1 MPGADAGTIPP
12 GARFMIRKM
21 ILPALAALLLA
32 GCASYQY
39 RGGAGGDYYYG
50 QPGTEY
56 RYYGYPYGY
65 GSFGYGGYGYSYPS
79 YFSYGSYYGYPY
91 GYGGYYRPP
100 YSGPRPGHGHGH
112 GGHHGGGGHSG
123 GHQPGD
129 NPDPPSSNA
138 GQDRPTAP
146 WRDLE
151 RLRERARTHDRNG
164 RPARSETLRP
174 QPVRSA
180 PVRTQPVRTQPV
192 RSQPVRSEPSV
203 QTRSAPVRS
212 TSQPARVR
220 SFEQRMSRKRDSGR
234 IPGR

>member
-1 MPGADAGTIPP
+1 
-12 GARFMIRKM
+12 MIRKM

-151 RLRERARTHDRNG
+151 RLRERARTHDRN
-164 RPARSETLRP
+164 
-174 QPVRSA
+174 VR
-180 PVRTQPVRTQPV
+180 PVRT
-192 RSQPVRSEPSV
+192 QPVRSEPSV
-203 QTRSAPVRS
+203 QSRSAPVRS

-220 SFEQRMSRKRDSGR
+220 SFEQRMSQKRDSGR